1 MEEKVYKILGGLFNM
16 TIGNIVHSI
25 RNIMRK
31 DPGVDGDA
39 QRISQMT
46 WMIFLKVFDA
56 MEEEKEAENSKYKS
70 PLPEE
75 IRWRNWASDDEGI
88 TGDELLDFINEKV
101 FGEIKTLDV
110 ESNRKA
116 MIIRQV
122 FEDTYNYMKNG
133 VLIRQ
138 VINEINKIDFTSS
151 KDRHLFN
158 DIYETILKELQ
169 SAGSAG
175 EFYTPRAVTQ
185 FIVDMVNPQLG
196 EIVLDPACGT
206 GGFLISSLENMKKE
220 VDNVEELQILA
231 KNIRGIEKKPLPHLL
246 CMTNLILHDIEEPNI
261 KQDNSLSKPLREYS
275 SKDMVD
281 VVVTNPPFGGAE
293 EDGIEKNFPNEF
305 QTRETADLFLILITK
320 LLRDEGRCGIVLPD
334 GFLFGEGV
342 KTRIKEKLL
351 SEFNLHTIVRLPNG
365 VFNPYT
371 GIRTNLLFFEKGK
384 PTKDIWYFEHPLPEG
399 YKTYNKGKPIQIKE
413 FDLEKEWW
421 KDRDNKKF
429 QKYCWKVSIDEIH
442 KRGFN
447 LDINNPNEKKE
458 KENLSSKEI
467 LEKLEMSF
475 EKSKALIREIKGEI

>member
-1 MEEKVYKILGGLFNM
+1 MAISN
-16 TIGNIVHSI
+16 TIHSI

-56 MEEEKEAENSKYKS
+56 MEEEKEAENSRYKS

-75 IRWRNWASDDEGI
+75 IRWRNWASNDEGI
-88 TGDELLDFINEKV
+88 TGDELLNFINEKV
-101 FGEIKTLDV
+101 FEKIKNLDV
-110 ESNRKA
+110 EISRKA
-116 MIIRQV
+116 VIVRQV

-133 VLIRQ
+133 VLVRQ

-169 SAGSAG
+169 NAGSAG

-185 FIVDMVNPQLG
+185 FIVDMVNPKLG

-220 VDNVEELQILA
+220 VDNIGELQTLG

-261 KQDNSLSKPLREYS
+261 KHDNSLSKPLREYS

-281 VVVTNPPFGGAE
+281 CVVTNPPFGGAE
-293 EDGIEKNFPNEF
+293 EDGIEKNFPSEL
-305 QTRETADLFLILITK
+305 QTRETADLFLVLIMK
-320 LLRDEGRCGIVLPD
+320 LLRGEGRCGLVLPD

-342 KTRIKEKLL
+342 K
-351 SEFNLHTIVRLPNG
+351 RLAR
-365 VFNPYT
+365 NP
-371 GIRTNLLFFEKGK
+371 F
-384 PTKDIWYFEHPLPEG
+384 
-399 YKTYNKGKPIQIKE
+399 
-413 FDLEKEWW
+413 
-421 KDRDNKKF
+421 
-429 QKYCWKVSIDEIH
+429 
-442 KRGFN
+442 
-447 LDINNPNEKKE
+447 
-458 KENLSSKEI
+458 
-467 LEKLEMSF
+467 
-475 EKSKALIREIKGEI
+475 ALADG

>member
-1 MEEKVYKILGGLFNM
+1 MAIS
-16 TIGNIVHSI
+16 NIVHSV

-46 WMIFLKVFDA
+46 WMIFLKVFDS
-56 MEEEKEAENSKYKS
+56 MEEEKEAEDSKYKS

-75 IRWRNWASDDEGI
+75 IRWRNWAKDEEGI
-88 TGDELLDFINEKV
+88 TGDELLDFINEKI
-101 FGEIKTLDV
+101 FEKIKNLDI
-110 ESNRKA
+110 ENNRKA
-116 MIIRQV
+116 QIVRQV

-133 VLIRQ
+133 VLMRQ

-158 DIYETILKELQ
+158 DIYEAILKELQ

-185 FIVDMVNPQLG
+185 FIVDMVNPKLG

-206 GGFLISSLENMKKE
+206 GGFLISSLENIRKE
-220 VDNVEELQILA
+220 VDNVEELQTLG

-261 KQDNSLSKPLREYS
+261 KHDNSLSKPLREYS
-275 SKDMVD
+275 SKDMID

-305 QTRETADLFLILITK
+305 QTRETADLFLVLIMK
-320 LLRDEGRCGIVLPD
+320 LLRDEGRCGLVLPD

-351 SEFNLHTIVRLPNG
+351 AEFNLHTIVRLPNG

-413 FDLEKEWW
+413 FDFEKEWW

-429 QKYCWKVSIDEIH
+429 KNNCWKVSIDDIQ
-442 KRGFN
+442 KRNYN
-447 LDINNPNEKKE
+447 LDINNPNGKAEE
-458 KENLSSKEI
+458 ENLSSKEI
-467 LEKLEMSF
+467 LEKLEKSF
-475 EKSKALIREIKGEI
+475 DESKRLIGKIKGEV

>member
-1 MEEKVYKILGGLFNM
+1 
-16 TIGNIVHSI
+16 
-25 RNIMRK
+25 MRK

-46 WMIFLKVFDA
+46 WMIFLKVFDS
-56 MEEEKEAENSKYKS
+56 MEEEKEAESSEYKS

-88 TGDELLDFINEKV
+88 TGDELLNFVNEKV
-101 FGEIKTLDV
+101 FEEIKNLDV
-110 ESNRKA
+110 EINRKA
-116 MIIRQV
+116 MIVRQV

-185 FIVDMVNPQLG
+185 FIVDMVNPKLG
-196 EIVLDPACGT
+196 EIILDPACGT

-261 KQDNSLSKPLREYS
+261 KQDNSLAKPLREYS
-275 SKDMVD
+275 SKNMID

-305 QTRETADLFLILITK
+305 QTRETADLFLVLIMK
-320 LLRDEGRCGIVLPD
+320 LLRDEGRCGLVLPD

-384 PTKDIWYFEHPLPEG
+384 PTKEIWYFEHPLPEG
-399 YKTYNKGKPIQIKE
+399 YKTYNKGKPINIKE

-429 QKYCWKVSIDEIH
+429 EKNCWKVSIEEIH
-442 KRGFN
+442 KRNFN
-447 LDINNPNEKKE
+447 LDINNPNGIEE
-458 KENLSSKEI
+458 GENLSSKEI
-467 LEKLEMSF
+467 LEKLEESF
-475 EKSKALIREIKGEI
+475 EKSRELIGKIKGEN